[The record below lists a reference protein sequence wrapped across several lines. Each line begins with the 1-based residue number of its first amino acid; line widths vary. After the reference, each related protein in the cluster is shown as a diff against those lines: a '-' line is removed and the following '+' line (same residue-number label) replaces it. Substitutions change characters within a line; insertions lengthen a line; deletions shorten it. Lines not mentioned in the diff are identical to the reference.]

1 MSVENTPPAALPAK
15 KKSPLRFVI
24 LGVIVIGV
32 LFFAGKRIR
41 FALNH
46 ETTDNAQVETNIVPV
61 LPRVSGYVKHVAVSD
76 YDSVTEGQLVVE
88 LDDAELQ
95 AQLSQMEADLLSA
108 KADIANARAQL
119 GSTNVGLGVN
129 RGSIDLSKVRMEQAR
144 EDYQRNQKLF
154 ADQAITRK
162 QLDDSRFNYEQAQQS
177 SRNTQTEL
185 QSASSRV
192 SVQQTAVSR
201 AEANLAAREAAIEQ
215 QKLKISY
222 TKIYAP
228 ANGRLGKK
236 SISTGQFVQAGAPL
250 FSIVSDSVYWIVAN
264 FKETQIKQFHE
275 GMGVKV
281 TLDAYP
287 DAELDGVI
295 ESLSEATGARFSL
308 LPPDNA
314 SGNFVKVTQRIPV
327 RIALP
332 HPGKMRSSL
341 RAGLSAEVI
350 VPLTKS

>member
-1 MSVENTPPAALPAK
+1 MSPENTPPVELPAK

-24 LGVIVIGV
+24 IGVIALVVI
-32 LFFAGKRIR
+32 FFVGKRIH
-41 FALNH
+41 FAMNH

-61 LPRVSGYVKHVAVSD
+61 LPRVSGYVKSVVVSD

-108 KADIANARAQL
+108 KADIATARAQL

-129 RGSIDLSKVRMEQAR
+129 RGSIDLSKVRVEQAR
-144 EDYQRNQKLF
+144 EDFQRNQKLF

-162 QLDDSRFNYEQAQQS
+162 QLDDSRFTYEQAQQS
-177 SRNTQTEL
+177 SRNSQTEL

-192 SVQQTAVSR
+192 SVQQSTVSK
-201 AEANLAAREAAIEQ
+201 AEASLAAREAAIEQ

-228 ANGRLGKK
+228 ASGRLGKK
-236 SISTGQFVQAGAPL
+236 SISAGQFVQAGAPL

-275 GMGVKV
+275 GMPVKG
-281 TLDAYP
+281 DP
-287 DAELDGVI
+287 GC
-295 ESLSEATGARFSL
+295 
-308 LPPDNA
+308 LPGCRTRWRD
-314 SGNFVKVTQRIPV
+314 
-327 RIALP
+327 
-332 HPGKMRSSL
+332 
-341 RAGLSAEVI
+341 
-350 VPLTKS
+350 

>member
-1 MSVENTPPAALPAK
+1 MSPENTPPAK
-15 KKSPLRFVI
+15 KKSPVRFI
-24 LGVIVIGV
+24 IIGIVAV
-32 LFFAGKRIR
+32 LAIFFIVKRIR
-41 FALNH
+41 FSMNH

-61 LPRVSGYVKHVAVSD
+61 LPRVSGYVKNIAVGD
-76 YDSVTEGQLVVE
+76 YDSVTQGQLVME

-108 KADIANARAQL
+108 KADIDNARAQL

-129 RGSIDLSKVRMEQAR
+129 RGSIDLSKVRVAQAR
-144 EDYQRNQKLF
+144 EDFQRNQKLF

-162 QLDDSRFNYEQAQQS
+162 QLDDSRFAYEQAQQA

-192 SVQQTAVSR
+192 SVQQTAVSK
-201 AEANLAAREAAIEQ
+201 AEASLAAREAAIEQ

-228 ANGRLGKK
+228 ASGRLGKK
-236 SISTGQFVQAGAPL
+236 SISAGQFVQAGAPL

-275 GMGVKV
+275 GMPVKV

-327 RIALP
+327 RISLP
-332 HPGKMRSSL
+332 HPGKMRGSL